1 MGCDGP
7 SKKPH
12 VLQVGGEEIR
22 TSTCPRKL
30 MVPAIPYIEAFKWMK
45 SGRLQYLYPEDLPAK
60 VGEAIDLIDVTLAD
74 SVKKHE

>member
-7 SKKPH
+7 AKKPH
-12 VLQVGGEEIR
+12 VFQVGGEEIR

-30 MVPAIPYIEAFKWMK
+30 MLPAVTYIEAYKWMK

-60 VGEAIDLIDVTLAD
+60 VGEAIDLIDSTIAD
-74 SVKKHE
+74 VVKPNE